1 MFKILNII
9 NELHEYKKR
18 QRGAVLM
25 VMLVI
30 LILGGTAMLL
40 SSLNSTPL
48 HIERDKITAHA
59 LAQAKEALIGYAT
72 TLKLTPATYPDRPG
86 DLPCPDTNNDGVA
99 EGSCGNAAGST
110 GQTARL
116 GRLPW
121 KTLGLG
127 DLRDGSGER
136 LWYAVSNNFKKST
149 RTALLNSDTVGTIT
163 VRAPDGSLLNDG
175 SNSNGAVAIIIAP
188 GNVLQRSDKP
198 SPQDRSS
205 SAPENYLDIAYGE
218 DNATFT
224 DSSIDG
230 FIQGRV
236 KDANNH
242 VILNDQILVITR
254 NHIMQSIQKRVVK
267 EVVNALNKYYCG
279 DTNVNPAGG
288 CLVAGGNRFYPRPAG
303 FTDNSCLGNNNLA
316 SCNSA
321 ATTRGRIPAT
331 PATAW
336 SVSSILRGST
346 SNNWFQAN
354 GWREV
359 MFYAVANAC
368 TVGTFS
374 CNGSGYLTLNNP
386 AGTTLSN
393 QKVVV
398 IATGSALSTTTPAQA
413 RSSTA
418 LKTSISN
425 YLEDENLSPLDDIY
439 TKSAAIPFNDI
450 AISIP

>member
-1 MFKILNII
+1 MPKTFIII
-9 NELHEYKKR
+9 NELHFNQER
-18 QRGAVLM
+18 QRGAALM

-30 LILGGTAMLL
+30 LIVGAAAILL
-40 SSLNSTPL
+40 RSLNNTTL
-48 HIERDKITAHA
+48 HIERDKITANA

-72 TLKLTPATYPDRPG
+72 TLKLTSATYPDRPG

-110 GQTARL
+110 GQAARL

-163 VRAPDGSLLNDG
+163 VRTPDGSLLNDG
-175 SNSNGAVAIIIAP
+175 SNSSGAVAIIIAP
-188 GNVLQRSDKP
+188 GDVLQRTDKP

-205 SAPENYLDIAYGE
+205 AAPENYLDIAYGE

-224 DSSIDG
+224 DSSVDG

-236 KDANNH
+236 KDANDH

-254 NHIMQSIQKRVVK
+254 GNIIQSIQKRVAK

-288 CLVAGGNRFYPRPAG
+288 CLVAGGNRFYPRPAY
-303 FTDNSCLGNNNLA
+303 FTDNSCLGNSNLA

-336 SVSSILRGST
+336 SASSILRGST

-354 GWREV
+354 SWREV
-359 MFYAVANAC
+359 MFYAVASAC
-368 TVGTFS
+368 TDGTFN
-374 CNGSGYLTLNNP
+374 CNGSGYLALNNP
-386 AGTTLSN
+386 PGSPSGN

-398 IATGSALSTTTPAQA
+398 IATGGALAGQL
-413 RSSTA
+413 RSGMGSPKNT
-418 LKTSISN
+418 ISN
-425 YLEDENLSPLDDIY
+425 YLEGENLAPLDDIY
-439 TKSAAIPFNDI
+439 TKSDPLPFNDI